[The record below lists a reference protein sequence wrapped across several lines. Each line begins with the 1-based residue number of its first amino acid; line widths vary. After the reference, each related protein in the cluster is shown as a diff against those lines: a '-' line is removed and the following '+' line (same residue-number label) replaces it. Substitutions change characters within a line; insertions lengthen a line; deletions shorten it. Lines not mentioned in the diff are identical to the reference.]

1 MGRSIRTHSFA
12 GHAQKTQ
19 KRNGYVS
26 ICHHGEH
33 GDKVQIHKQPIDTEA
48 DNSQIL
54 SWEPTGLQRT
64 AYEVK
69 WQVYNCTEPGPRLQD
84 WR

>member
-1 MGRSIRTHSFA
+1 MSIHDIMQKHKKEMAMYLFVIMASMETRFKFTNSRS
-12 GHAQKTQ
+12 
-19 KRNGYVS
+19 
-26 ICHHGEH
+26 
-33 GDKVQIHKQPIDTEA
+33 TEA

-54 SWEPTGLQRT
+54 SWEPTGVQRT

>member
-1 MGRSIRTHSFA
+1 MSIHDIMQKHKKEMVMYLFVIMASMETRFKFTNSRS
-12 GHAQKTQ
+12 
-19 KRNGYVS
+19 
-26 ICHHGEH
+26 
-33 GDKVQIHKQPIDTEA
+33 TEA

-54 SWEPTGLQRT
+54 SWEPTGVQRT